1 MIATTTF
8 PFMESA
14 VHTSHVEENLC
25 TAFALIFQEQTRRGT
40 NLTNDP
46 FLHVL
51 FRSGINHYT
60 SLPSTE
66 VKTGILQREIFFF

>member
-14 VHTSHVEENLC
+14 VRTSHVEENLC
-25 TAFALIFQEQTRRGT
+25 AAFALRFQEQTRRGP

-51 FRSGINHYT
+51 FRSGIDHYA
-60 SLPSTE
+60 SLPSIE
-66 VKTGILQREIFFF
+66 DWHISERDFFFLI